1 MKELNLTASDETL
14 YTVLDEIKKHL
25 TDNNCP
31 EEIMTPIL
39 IAAEEVYVNIAHYAY
54 GGKPGEAVVDID
66 VTPDPKRCRLV
77 FRDKGIPYNPLEK
90 EDPDIT
96 LSADERQIG
105 GLGIFFVKEIM
116 DKVTMHKN
124 IEVQCVLMT
133 KKKELRIFYNL
144 WIYPL
149 IEKNKKK

>member
-1 MKELNLTASDETL
+1 MKELNLIASDDTL
-14 YTVLDEIKKHL
+14 YTVLDEIKSHL
-25 TDNNCP
+25 IANDCP
-31 EEIMTPIL
+31 EEIVTPIL

-54 GGKPGEAVVDID
+54 GGKSGAARVKID

-77 FRDKGIPYNPLEK
+77 FCDKGIPYDPLKK

-116 DKVTMHKN
+116 DKVEYEYKDGCN
-124 IEVQCVLMT
+124 ILT
-133 KKKELRIFYNL
+133 L
-144 WIYPL
+144 
-149 IEKNKKK
+149 EKNLK